1 MKRFLKTFLF
11 FVIIY
16 QLFIFGVQG
25 AWTVDMFNSTHDVQ
39 TDMQALEDNINLL
52 KQNFSSTSEPA
63 NLSAGQWWADT
74 TAGILKLRNATNT
87 AWQYVWDMTNN
98 LPMGSVVSVGTISYT
113 GTQLLDVVALST
125 GTTNTRVATTEFNFV
140 ISGGAPV
147 NKAAVAA
154 GTAFSSS
161 FTIQNNT
168 WGSYVVAVDGSGT
181 ITFTAAAG
189 NYTSTY
195 VTEEAAIAALP
206 ATPGG
211 TCRLGYFTVHAPVA
225 GFTENTTPLT
235 SYATYYVDSPTN
247 TYTGTIT
254 PTPSAYSGIY
264 YVKATYKNYISTP
277 TINLNSLGVK
287 TIKGP
292 DGATLGNAGGT
303 IVDGHW
309 MILYYDGTDMILLNP
324 IGVEHGMNVYT
335 SSGTWIRPKGVTK
348 VFVRVRGGGGGGGG
362 TGSPAQEGGLYSTG
376 GQGGYGGE
384 VTGWFSVSTNL
395 TITIGTGGGGG
406 DSANGYNKPGATGD
420 TGNTSSV
427 TDGSTT
433 FTANGGVGGAGGAG
447 SGYAYPTGSMGA
459 TGSGSGGTCN
469 SPLSAHLTY
478 GVGGAGGV
486 STTTPGGNDGSAGA
500 AGMVAIIW

>member
-74 TAGILKLRNATNT
+74 TTGILKLRNATNT

-98 LPMGSVVSVGTISYT
+98 LPMGSVVSVGTITYP

-195 VTEEAAIAALP
+195 VTEEAAITALP

-277 TINLNSLGVK
+277 TINLNSLGAK

-292 DGATLGNAGGT
+292 DADTLGNVGGT
-303 IVDGHW
+303 IVAGHR

-324 IGVEHGMNVYT
+324 IGTEHGMNAYT
-335 SSGTWIRPKGVTK
+335 SSGTWIRPKGVVK
-348 VFVRVRGGGGGGGG
+348 VFVRVIGGAGGGGGGSGGEPGGAGG
-362 TGSPAQEGGLYSTG
+362 T
-376 GQGGYGGE
+376 GGYGGYAE
-384 VTGWFSVSTNL
+384 GW
-395 TITIGTGGGGG
+395 ITVASNIPVVIGAGG
-406 DSANGYNKPGATGD
+406 T
-420 TGNTSSV
+420 
-427 TDGSTT
+427 
-433 FTANGGVGGAGGAG
+433 GGAGGDLSASNG
-447 SGYAYPTGSMGA
+447 NTGGTSSFNGTSGTSGYYIYAAGGTGGVGA
-459 TGSGSGGTCN
+459 TSAGPGGNGTTGTGTGGTIN
-469 SPLSAHLTY
+469 SLLYDLATY
-478 GVGGAGGV
+478 GKGGAGGSGQGV
-486 STTTPGGNDGSAGA
+486 AGA
-500 AGMVAIIW
+500 TGGAGLITIIW